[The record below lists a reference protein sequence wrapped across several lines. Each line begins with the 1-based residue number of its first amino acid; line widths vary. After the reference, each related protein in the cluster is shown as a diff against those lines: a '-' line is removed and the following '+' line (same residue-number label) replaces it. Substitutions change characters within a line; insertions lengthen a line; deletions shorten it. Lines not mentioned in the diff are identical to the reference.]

1 LINGQCY
8 LCGIKTSDI
17 HFNGID
23 RYDSNKGYSLEN
35 CKTCCTSCNILK
47 KNLSFNEFIDKY
59 MQQYGGFRHF
69 DIDDLNAAI
78 KYSEENN
85 CLNRYIKIGNTM
97 NVMLV
102 VQVIPTEISLIY

>member
-1 LINGQCY
+1 MSPCIIVELYHLNNLVIRRAARFDTFNAF
-8 LCGIKTSDI
+8 IKVIKRD
-17 HFNGID
+17 
-23 RYDSNKGYSLEN
+23 
-35 CKTCCTSCNILK
+35 
-47 KNLSFNEFIDKY
+47 LSVINEFVDKY

-69 DIDDLNAAI
+69 DIDNLNAAI

-85 CLNRYIKIGNTM
+85 CLDRYFKIGCET